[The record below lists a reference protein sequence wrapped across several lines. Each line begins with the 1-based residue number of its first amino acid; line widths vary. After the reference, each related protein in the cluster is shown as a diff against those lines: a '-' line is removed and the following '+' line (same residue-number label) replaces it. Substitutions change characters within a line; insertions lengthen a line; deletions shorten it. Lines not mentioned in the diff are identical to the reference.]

1 MAYWRY
7 QILVL
12 TWFNVWSL
20 WHCENRFSKVL
31 LKSLPNINRMVPQ
44 FRDDVILIKA
54 RQYTV
59 PVHTLLH
66 YPGYQRLFMRGF
78 RFLSLK
84 KWPARKAPL
93 ISASVGSDPWP
104 AIFVVVPCVLS
115 MHALKESFSGYRC
128 PCRGRLSPGSVDR
141 GAGEPKLYLIT
152 GTVARKINILRLENW
167 NPYFR
172 IFFLIEQE
180 IQKQTL
186 RLNFLMKIH
195 PSRGSELIR
204 GAPVNLVPRSGYEI
218 TPQCYKGPSL
228 AETLLK
234 AKPLNARHT
243 ARGWARSLEHLD
255 Q

>member
-1 MAYWRY
+1 M
-7 QILVL
+7 
-12 TWFNVWSL
+12 
-20 WHCENRFSKVL
+20 
-31 LKSLPNINRMVPQ
+31 
-44 FRDDVILIKA
+44 VILNKL
-54 RQYTV
+54 V
-59 PVHTLLH
+59 VVVV
-66 YPGYQRLFMRGF
+66 GYQRLFMRGF

-84 KWPARKAPL
+84 KWPAWKAPL

-104 AIFVVVPCVLS
+104 AVFVVVPCVLS

-141 GAGEPKLYLIT
+141 GAGEPKLYLIA
-152 GTVARKINILRLENW
+152 GTVAQKINILRLENW
-167 NPYFR
+167 NPYFW

-186 RLNFLMKIH
+186 CLNFLMKIH

-204 GAPVNLVPRSGYEI
+204 GTPVNLVPRSGYEI
-218 TPQCYKGPSL
+218 SPQCYKGPSL

-243 ARGWARSLEHLD
+243 ARGWARSLVDLD
-255 Q
+255 K